1 MDSALESAP
10 WEQLSS
16 AQSEV
21 YGRFMEDLMWRALRH
36 ARAKADGAATAD
48 GTVEV
53 APAHLQSAI
62 HEHRCDTQ
70 SAIAW
75 HVARDKQRL
84 ADSQGSLQMLNGA
97 QDEASAAAAAA
108 AAAAPMRE
116 RQSGAGGD
124 KKRSRKD
131 APKWATHSDGQ
142 FYCNGCA
149 EFGPGCG
156 GPAGK
161 GWKSVKGP
169 GHPLRKHWSGED
181 GGDKCTV
188 KHHQLLPDVINYQ
201 CGVKFIIIMPPASPP

>member
-1 MDSALESAP
+1 M
-10 WEQLSS
+10 
-16 AQSEV
+16 
-21 YGRFMEDLMWRALRH
+21 RH

-70 SAIAW
+70 RAIAW
-75 HVARDKQRL
+75 HVGMDKQRL
-84 ADSQGSLQMLNGA
+84 ADSQGSLQMLDGA
-97 QDEASAAAAAA
+97 QDEAPAAA

-131 APKWATHSDGQ
+131 APKYAKHSDGRY
-142 FYCNGCA
+142 YCNGFA
-149 EFGPGCG
+149 KFGPGRG

-161 GWKSVKGP
+161 GWMSVKGP
-169 GHPLRKHWSGED
+169 THPLRRHWSEEG
-181 GGDKCTV
+181 GGDKCTE
-188 KHHQLLPDVINYQ
+188 KHHQLLPDDIKYQ